1 MARKKSGR
9 IKNFMPADAH
19 SIPGCFAQVVARHAG
34 RMAVSAPDAEWSYA
48 ELDRH
53 SSFIAG
59 EIISRSGESS
69 EPVVLLMEHGA
80 WLIAGIL
87 GVLKAGRIYLALDS
101 GEAGERLA
109 TMIADSGSRLILT
122 DGENLAT
129 ANSLA
134 AGQIEIWQIAG
145 NLAGPSINV
154 ALPEPLPENGAW
166 LMYTSGST
174 GTPKGV
180 WQDHCGVVHHTR
192 VYSELIGLSP
202 DDRLSLLTACHL
214 AASATH
220 LFGALLTG
228 ATLCLFN
235 VRTQGIGRLAIWLKE
250 QRITMY
256 HSVPTVF
263 RQLAPLAGQN
273 NSFATVRVARLGGEP
288 VLRGDVELFHR
299 HCPENCR
306 LMHALSSTETGL
318 ISAFLIDRQTTWSA
332 RRLPVGRAVR
342 GAEVR
347 LLDETG
353 QPVLDGGEGKIAVH
367 SAHLARGYWRQPGLT
382 AEKFRAAGQ
391 DSRLRTFV
399 SDDRGRFL
407 ADGLLE
413 HLGRADQV
421 VKIRGQRVDLG
432 EVETALLAT
441 GLAQAAV
448 ATAMENEMGEKRLVA
463 HLVPVPGADVTRQN
477 FRRKLQPQLPEHMLP
492 EDFVALEKLP
502 VTAAGKTDRRA
513 LPPPPPREIKTGLNR
528 AQRPRDVIDTRLQR
542 IWEAVLKLSPIGR
555 TDDFFDLGGTS
566 LQSVEVSLQIEE
578 LFGVFLPPS
587 TLVEHNTIEKL
598 SALLADRAVIRS
610 SSPLVKLRDGG
621 GHPLFLIHSGQ
632 GDVATYGL
640 LTRRLPDRAVYGL
653 QSIGLQGEG
662 WPLMSVPAMAQRYLP
677 EILDRDPTGP
687 YLLAGACM
695 GGMVAFELAQMLRQQ
710 GKAVGLLGLMDT
722 LLPTAEIPGEK
733 WHRKIYVSLRTPI
746 HEHWR
751 MWRWRAMRAAGLTQ
765 NARRLPAYRR
775 FIANLNGRAHR
786 HYRPSFYPGEIT
798 LFITAETKFPQAD
811 PRLRARQL
819 AQTARVLSIPGGR
832 AGLFMKP
839 AVDELARQLQ
849 ACLQSAENKSAA

>member
-1 MARKKSGR
+1 
-9 IKNFMPADAH
+9 MPAGAH

-34 RMAVSAPDAEWSYA
+34 RMAVSAPDAEWTYA

-59 EIISRSGESS
+59 EIASRSGESS
-69 EPVVLLMEHGA
+69 GPVVLLMEHSA

-87 GVLKAGRIYLALDS
+87 GVLKAGRIYLVLD
-101 GEAGERLA
+101 AGEPRERLV
-109 TMIADSGSRLILT
+109 TMIADSGSRFILT
-122 DGENLAT
+122 DSENSAT

-134 AGQIEIWQIAG
+134 AGQIEICQIAG
-145 NLAGPSINV
+145 NLAVASINV

-180 WQDHCGVVHHTR
+180 WQDHGGVIHHTR
-192 VYSELIGLSP
+192 VYGELISLSP

-228 ATLCLFN
+228 AALCVFN
-235 VRTQGIGRLAIWLKE
+235 VRSQGIGRLATWLKE
-250 QRITMY
+250 QQITVY

-263 RQLAPLAGQN
+263 RQLAPLTGQN
-273 NSFATVRVARLGGEP
+273 DSFAATRLVRLGGEP
-288 VLRGDVELFHR
+288 VLPGDVELFRR
-299 HCPENCR
+299 HCPEGCR

-318 ISAFLIDRQTTWSA
+318 ISALLIDRQTELTA
-332 RRLPVGRAVR
+332 GRLPVGRAVR

-347 LLDETG
+347 LLNETG
-353 QPVLDGGEGKIAVH
+353 QPVPDGGEGKIAVR
-367 SAHLARGYWRQPGLT
+367 SAHLARGYWRRPELT
-382 AEKFRAAGQ
+382 AEKFRADER
-391 DSRLRTFV
+391 DSRLRIFV

-407 ADGLLE
+407 PDGSLE

-432 EVETALLAT
+432 EVEAALLVT

-448 ATAMENEMGEKRLVA
+448 VTAMENEAGEKRLVA
-463 HLVPVPGADVTRQN
+463 HLVPVAGADVTRQN
-477 FRRKLQPQLPEHMLP
+477 FRRKLQSQLTEHMLP
-492 EDFVALEKLP
+492 DDFVALEKLP

-513 LPPPPPREIKTGLNR
+513 LPSPSPREIKTGLNR

-542 IWEAVLKLSPIGR
+542 IWETALNFSPIGR
-555 TDDFFDLGGTS
+555 TDDFFELGGTS
-566 LQSVEVSLQIEE
+566 LQSVEVLLQIEE
-578 LFGVFLPPS
+578 LFGVSLPPS

-598 SALLADRAVIRS
+598 SVLLADRAVIRS

-653 QSIGLQGEG
+653 QSIGLQGQS
-662 WPLMSVPAMAQRYLP
+662 WPLTSVPAMARRYLP
-677 EILDRDPTGP
+677 EILAKDPRGP

-751 MWRWRAMRAAGLTQ
+751 MWRWQALRAAGLMQ
-765 NARRLPAYRR
+765 NGRQLPAYRR

-798 LFITAETKFPQAD
+798 LFITTETKFPQAD

-819 AQTARVLSIPGGR
+819 AQTTRVMAIPGGR

-849 ACLQSAENKSAA
+849 GCLQSAENKRAE